1 MLTPVEIAALVAATK
16 GAVEVFD
23 KVAGQ
28 IKSVLT
34 KRPKEAEAD
43 EDRWRYKIRPEGTSI
58 VVKQENRTV
67 QTVTGEELSKILSK
81 TDVDLVQTYEASM
94 NKYFS
99 RWKAVYAKKD
109 SSQDPLVNAITEEQL
124 TEQIVKMKAELLG
137 ILGFLQKCGVHLD
150 DHYMNIRYLVEEAK
164 TGA

>member
-16 GAVEVFD
+16 GSMEIFD

-43 EDRWRYKIRPEGTSI
+43 EDRWRFKIRSEGTSI
-58 VVKQENRTV
+58 VVKRENSTV
-67 QTVTGEELSKILSK
+67 QTVTGEELSQVLSK
-81 TDVDLVQTYEASM
+81 TDLDLVQTYEASM
-94 NKYFS
+94 NKYFA

-109 SSQDPLVNAITEEQL
+109 SSQD
-124 TEQIVKMKAELLG
+124 
-137 ILGFLQKCGVHLD
+137 H
-150 DHYMNIRYLVEEAK
+150 
-164 TGA
+164 